1 VPALTTCPLR
11 PACSQNSAGDTDSGK
26 WTVANQLR
34 KTSGKKTIPK
44 KLTGVPLAY
53 TLVAVEDE
61 DGPAGA
67 HAQMA
72 GRWPASLS
80 LSVHTKSLGGF
91 EACPPP

>member
-1 VPALTTCPLR
+1 VPALTTCPR